1 MTEFDKEKDF
11 EDALVKMLTEK
22 CGWSG
27 GVLNHPTEADLLKN
41 WSEIY
46 RDYIPEEST
55 FNIVWFMK

>member
-27 GVLNHPTEADLLKN
+27 GGKV
-41 WSEIY
+41 
-46 RDYIPEEST
+46 
-55 FNIVWFMK
+55 

>member
-27 GVLNHPTEADLLKN
+27 GVLSHPTEADLLKN
-41 WSEIY
+41 WADTSG
-46 RDYIPEEST
+46 
-55 FNIVWFMK
+55 